1 MVLVAE
7 NVPAWPKRA
16 FRAVYRS
23 DWIAMI
29 VALTAIAVG
38 MAFLVFTSG

>member
-7 NVPAWPKRA
+7 EGLAWPKRA

-23 DWIAMI
+23 DWIVM
-29 VALTAIAVG
+29 VAALAAIGAG